1 MNKDYGYSQSFRN
14 QVLRDAEIYG
24 VADAAARH
32 SVSKASIYNWRKKVD
47 EVEQESWIDVCARH
61 LTMEKVAFG
70 LFGFVGIAAMA
81 QAIEFFLSR

>member
-1 MNKDYGYSQSFRN
+1 MNQDYGYSQSFRN

-47 EVEQESWIDVCARH
+47 EVEQESWIEICARQITPDRVMMT
-61 LTMEKVAFG
+61 LI
-70 LFGFVGIAAMA
+70 GFVGIVAVAH
-81 QAIEFFLSR
+81 AIEFFLSR